1 METIYKAEDGT
12 LFNDMCECEEYENKC
27 KVATVK
33 GSLIWLNADK
43 EVVPL
48 EDLDFDPV
56 FYFKATSKEAID
68 FMYQVLEDNNCD
80 IDNNVIEGHIIYFWD
95 NSAEMFMST
104 NARIWELQEQIA
116 LYRQLDEAFEGV
128 E

>member
-1 METIYKAEDGT
+1 MEIIYKANDGT
-12 LFNDMCECEEYENKC
+12 IFYDAPECEEYERKC
-27 KVATVK
+27 TVAKVK
-33 GSLIWLNADK
+33 DSLIWLDADRK
-43 EVVPL
+43 VVPL
-48 EDLDFDPV
+48 ENLDFDPV

-80 IDNNVIEGHIIYFWD
+80 LDGDVIEGHIIYFWD
-95 NSAEMFMST
+95 NSEEMFVSINT
-104 NARIWELQEQIA
+104 RIWELQEQIA

>member
-1 METIYKAEDGT
+1 MEIIYKAEDGT
-12 LFNDMCECEEYENKC
+12 LFNNECECEEYERKC
-27 KVATVK
+27 AVAKVK
-33 GSLIWLNADK
+33 DSLIWLNADK
-43 EVVPL
+43 EIVPL

-68 FMYQVLEDNNCD
+68 FMYQILEDNNCD
-80 IDNNVIEGHIIYFWD
+80 IDDNVIEGHIIYFWD
-95 NSAEMFMST
+95 NSEEMFVST
-104 NARIWELQEQIA
+104 NTRIWELQEQIA

>member
-12 LFNDMCECEEYENKC
+12 LFNDMYDCEEYENKC
-27 KVATVK
+27 KVAKVK

-48 EDLDFDPV
+48 ENLDFDPV

-68 FMYQVLEDNNCD
+68 FMYQVLEDNNCELD
-80 IDNNVIEGHIIYFWD
+80 GNVIEGHIIYYWD
-95 NSAEMFMST
+95 KDAEMFVST
-104 NARIWELQEQIA
+104 NTRIWELQEEIA

>member
-1 METIYKAEDGT
+1 METIYKANDGT
-12 LFNDMCECEEYENKC
+12 LFNNMYECEKYENKC
-27 KVATVK
+27 AVAKVK
-33 GSLIWLNADK
+33 DSLIWLNADR

-68 FMYQVLEDNNCD
+68 FMYQILEDNNCD
-80 IDNNVIEGHIIYFWD
+80 IDNNIIEGHIIYFWD
-95 NSAEMFMST
+95 SGEEMFVST
-104 NARIWELQEQIA
+104 NTRIWELQEQIA

>member
-1 METIYKAEDGT
+1 MEIIYKANDGT
-12 LFNDMCECEEYENKC
+12 LFKDACECEEYERKTDVA
-27 KVATVK
+27 KVK
-33 GSLIWLNADK
+33 NSLTWLNADK

-68 FMYQVLEDNNCD
+68 FMYKVLEDNNCD

-95 NSAEMFMST
+95 SSEEMFVST
-104 NARIWELQEQIA
+104 NTRIWELQEQIA
-116 LYRQLDEAFEGV
+116 LYRQLDEAFEGA

>member
-12 LFNDMCECEEYENKC
+12 LFTNMCECQEYELKC
-27 KVATVK
+27 KVAKVK
-33 GSLIWLNADK
+33 DSLIWLDADK

-48 EDLDFDPV
+48 EDFDFDPV

-68 FMYQVLEDNNCD
+68 FMYQVLEDNGCD
-80 IDNNVIEGHIIYFWD
+80 LDGDVIEGHTIYFWD
-95 NSAEMFMST
+95 NSAEMFVST
-104 NARIWELQEQIA
+104 NTRIWELQEQIG

>member
-1 METIYKAEDGT
+1 MEIIYKAKDGT
-12 LFNDMCECEEYENKC
+12 LFEDACECEEYERKC
-27 KVATVK
+27 AVAKVK
-33 GSLIWLNADK
+33 GSLTWLNADK

-48 EDLDFDPV
+48 ENLDFDPV

-68 FMYQVLEDNNCD
+68 FMYQILEDNNCELD
-80 IDNNVIEGHIIYFWD
+80 GNTIEGHTIYFWD
-95 NSAEMFMST
+95 NSAEMFVSL

>member
-1 METIYKAEDGT
+1 MEILYKANDGT
-12 LFNDMCECEEYENKC
+12 LFEDACECEEYERKC
-27 KVATVK
+27 TVEKVK

-48 EDLDFDPV
+48 ENLDFDPV
-56 FYFKATSKEAID
+56 FCFKATSKEAID
-68 FMYQVLEDNNCD
+68 FMYQILEDNNCD

-95 NSAEMFMST
+95 NSVEAFVST
-104 NARIWELQEQIA
+104 NTRIWELQEQIA
-116 LYRQLDEAFEGV
+116 LCRQLDEAFEGV

>member
-1 METIYKAEDGT
+1 MEIIYKANDGT
-12 LFNDMCECEEYENKC
+12 LFDNECDCEEYERKC
-27 KVATVK
+27 MVAKVK

-48 EDLDFDPV
+48 ENLDFDPV
-56 FYFKATSKEAID
+56 FYFKAISKEAVD
-68 FMYQVLEDNNCD
+68 FMYQVLEDNNCELD
-80 IDNNVIEGHIIYFWD
+80 GNVIEGHTIYYWD
-95 NSAEMFMST
+95 SGAEVFVST
-104 NARIWELQEQIA
+104 NTRIWELQEEIA

>member
-27 KVATVK
+27 KVANVK
-33 GSLIWLNADK
+33 DSLIWLNADK

-68 FMYQVLEDNNCD
+68 FMYQVLEDNNCELD
-80 IDNNVIEGHIIYFWD
+80 GDVIESHIIYFWD
-95 NSAEMFMST
+95 NSAELFVST
-104 NARIWELQEQIA
+104 NTRIWELQEQIA

>member
-1 METIYKAEDGT
+1 MEIIYKANDGT
-12 LFNDMCECEEYENKC
+12 LFNDAPECEEYERKC
-27 KVATVK
+27 TVAKVK

-68 FMYQVLEDNNCD
+68 FMYQILEDNNCD
-80 IDNNVIEGHIIYFWD
+80 LDSNVIEGHIIYFWD
-95 NSAEMFMST
+95 NSVEAFVST
-104 NARIWELQEQIA
+104 NTRIWELQEQIA

>member
-33 GSLIWLNADK
+33 DSLIWLNADK

-48 EDLDFDPV
+48 ENLDFDPV

-68 FMYQVLEDNNCD
+68 FMYQILEDNNCELD
-80 IDNNVIEGHIIYFWD
+80 GNVIEGHTIYYWD
-95 NSAEMFMST
+95 SSAEVFVST
-104 NARIWELQEQIA
+104 NTRIWELQEQIA

>member
-12 LFNDMCECEEYENKC
+12 LFNDMYECEEYENKC

-48 EDLDFDPV
+48 ENLDFDPV

-68 FMYQVLEDNNCD
+68 FMCQILEDNNCD
-80 IDNNVIEGHIIYFWD
+80 LDGNVIEGHTIYYWD
-95 NSAEMFMST
+95 NRADMFVST
-104 NARIWELQEQIA
+104 NTRIWELQEEIA

>member
-1 METIYKAEDGT
+1 MEILYKANDGT
-12 LFNDMCECEEYENKC
+12 LFNDACECEKHERKC
-27 KVATVK
+27 AVAKVK
-33 GSLIWLNADK
+33 DSLIWLNADK

-68 FMYQVLEDNNCD
+68 FMYRVLADNNCELD
-80 IDNNVIEGHIIYFWD
+80 GGVIESHNIYFWD
-95 NSAEMFMST
+95 NSAELFVST
-104 NARIWELQEQIA
+104 NTRIWELQEQIG

>member
-12 LFNDMCECEEYENKC
+12 LFKDACECEEYERKC
-27 KVATVK
+27 TVARVK

-68 FMYQVLEDNNCD
+68 FMYQILEDNNCD

-116 LYRQLDEAFEGV
+116 LYRQLDEAFEGA